1 MLRHLLT
8 FIYLA
13 HISRSRSSQC
23 GCLSL
28 ILAEMCP
35 NLVQHLSLS
44 WRSGSLIV
52 YACLLNE
59 YALAEKQG
67 ACVCPKMINN
77 VFQAVIIVAI
87 NLDNTISTVNIL
99 PIYLPPFSF

>member
-13 HISRSRSSQC
+13 HISRSRSPQC

-28 ILAEMCP
+28 VLAEMCP
-35 NLVQHLSLS
+35 NLVQHLSLP

-59 YALAEKQG
+59 YALAEKLG
-67 ACVCPKMINN
+67 ACVCSKIINN
-77 VFQAVIIVAI
+77 VF
-87 NLDNTISTVNIL
+87 
-99 PIYLPPFSF
+99 